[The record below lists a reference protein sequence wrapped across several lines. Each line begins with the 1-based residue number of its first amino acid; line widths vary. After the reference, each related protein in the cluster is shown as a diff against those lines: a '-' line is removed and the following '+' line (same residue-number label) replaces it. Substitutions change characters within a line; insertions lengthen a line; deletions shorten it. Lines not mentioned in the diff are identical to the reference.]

1 MRFYFQLVK
10 FHKFNRVE
18 QSVVDALT
26 FERDF
31 AIADKVHERTCFENR
46 FSLTLFV
53 GCVVRAFH
61 KFFKTFSFSAEMGT
75 TGMPIFFSRLA
86 ASILSPCF
94 STSSIMLSAMTIGT
108 SISII

>member
-10 FHKFNRVE
+10 FHKFYRVE

-31 AIADKVHERTCFENR
+31 AVADKVHERTSFENG
-46 FSLTLFV
+46 FALTLFV
-53 GCVVRAFH
+53 GRVVRAFH
-61 KFFKTFSFSAEMGT
+61 KFFKPFFFQRGMGT
-75 TGMPIFFSRLA
+75 TGMPIFFSRFV